1 MVWYGVRMKLWRFFP
16 PNANRC
22 LSNVLTDAGR
32 PPKNPRSPSLGGG
45 KKNARKNILC
55 VRASGAGEEDDLRT
69 LTQKTLVIGHRATL
83 KKEDAATL
91 G

>member
-1 MVWYGVRMKLWRFFP
+1 MYWQMLDDLQKILDLPPWGVE
-16 PNANRC
+16 
-22 LSNVLTDAGR
+22 
-32 PPKNPRSPSLGGG
+32 
-45 KKNARKNILC
+45 RKMREKTSC
-55 VRASGAGEEDDLRT
+55 VRASGAGDEDDLRT